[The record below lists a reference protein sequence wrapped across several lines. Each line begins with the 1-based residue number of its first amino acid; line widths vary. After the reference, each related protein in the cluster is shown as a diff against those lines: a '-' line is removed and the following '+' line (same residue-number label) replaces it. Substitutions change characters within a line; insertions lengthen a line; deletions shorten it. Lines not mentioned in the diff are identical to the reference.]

1 MIDER
6 TVELLDVACA
16 RSSTNIFT
24 FDSPK
29 NNINKV
35 GTEMVVPEGGGSQSV
50 GQIPHM
56 GRKKMYLCHSGKH
69 GAGFDLLSVFG
80 VKRGGVTT
88 GYCNVSSRSSSKRVS
103 TPSSP
108 ITEQMRRAFR
118 NVVQRF
124 TRDFC
129 PPSSF
134 YGGRK

>member
-56 GRKKMYLCHSGKH
+56 GRK
-69 GAGFDLLSVFG
+69 
-80 VKRGGVTT
+80 
-88 GYCNVSSRSSSKRVS
+88 NVSVPQWETRSWV
-103 TPSSP
+103 
-108 ITEQMRRAFR
+108 
-118 NVVQRF
+118 
-124 TRDFC
+124 
-129 PPSSF
+129 
-134 YGGRK
+134 